1 MHYYKL
7 RKNMSIEE
15 EIEDDIVQKI
25 KDDDVSTVDNITSPF
40 STKDIKVS
48 NANISLASLVSRL
61 EYDEIDL
68 NPDFQRNANLWDR
81 KKMSRL
87 IESILLKLPLPVF
100 YFDVSDPGR
109 WIVVDGLQRL
119 STLKRFILDKNLRL
133 YNLEFLKELNNKN
146 YEELDRSLKRVIDE
160 TQIVTYQIEAQTP
173 KEVRY
178 SIFNR
183 INTGGLSLNS
193 QEIRQAL
200 NQKGEAVKFLADLC
214 DTETFKKV
222 AGISPKRMADRE
234 LVLRYIAFRFYRKGL
249 VNLTDMSGFLDSAM
263 EKLDEIQNVLE
274 LETISEEFKSTLRF
288 SEVIL
293 GDNHKFSRSMV
304 FDEQK
309 KSLNRSLFDVITACF
324 GELEDKKSL
333 IKNKAEFMTKFS
345 ELLRDEKSEFSRAI
359 TEGTSS
365 KAAIETRFHI
375 MRELIKEVTSA

>member
-1 MHYYKL
+1 M
-7 RKNMSIEE
+7 NSEVE
-15 EIEDDIVQKI
+15 VEDEIIKEVDDEQA
-25 KDDDVSTVDNITSPF
+25 STTDNITSPF

-61 EYDEIDL
+61 NHNEIDL

-100 YFDVSDPGR
+100 YFDVSDPEK

-119 STLKRFILDKNLRL
+119 STLKRFMLDKNLRL
-133 YNLEFLKELNNKN
+133 YNLEFLSELNNKN
-146 YEELDRSLKRVIDE
+146 YNDLDRSLKRVIDE

-200 NQKGEAVKFLADLC
+200 NQKGQAVSFLAQLC
-214 DTETFKKV
+214 ATETFKQV

-234 LVLRYIAFRFYRKGL
+234 LVLRYIAFRFYRKEL
-249 VNLTDMSGFLDSAM
+249 IKLTDMSGFLDTAM
-263 EKLDEIQNVLE
+263 EKLDEIQSSDDLE
-274 LETISEEFKSTLRF
+274 AIANEFKDTLIF
-288 SEVIL
+288 SEQIL
-293 GDNHKFSRSMV
+293 GANHKFSRSMV
-304 FDEQK
+304 LQDQK

-324 GELEDKKSL
+324 GELSDKESL
-333 IKNKAEFMTKFS
+333 IAKKDEFMHKFS
-345 ELLRDEKSEFSRAI
+345 ALLKDDKSEFSRAI

-365 KAAIETRFHI
+365 KVAIESRFQI
-375 MRELIKEVTSA
+375 MRELIKEVTNG

>member
-1 MHYYKL
+1 
-7 RKNMSIEE
+7 MSSEVE
-15 EIEDDIVQKI
+15 VEDEIVKEVDDEQA
-25 KDDDVSTVDNITSPF
+25 STTDNITSPF

-61 EYDEIDL
+61 NHNEIDL

-87 IESILLKLPLPVF
+87 VESILLKLPLPVF
-100 YFDVSDPGR
+100 YFDVSDPGK

-119 STLKRFILDKNLRL
+119 STLKRFMLDKNLRL
-133 YNLEFLKELNNKN
+133 YNLEFLSELNNKN
-146 YEELDRSLKRVIDE
+146 YDDLDRSLKRVIDE

-200 NQKGEAVKFLADLC
+200 NQKGQAVNFLAQLC
-214 DTETFKKV
+214 ETETFKQV

-234 LVLRYIAFRFYRKGL
+234 LVLRYIAFRFYRKEL
-249 VNLTDMSGFLDSAM
+249 IKLTDMSGFLDTAM
-263 EKLDEIQNVLE
+263 EKLDEIQSSDDLE
-274 LETISEEFKSTLRF
+274 AIANEFKDTLIF
-288 SEVIL
+288 SEQIL
-293 GDNHKFSRSMV
+293 GTNHKFSRSMV
-304 FDEQK
+304 LQDQK

-324 GELEDKKSL
+324 GELSDKESL
-333 IKNKAEFMTKFS
+333 IAKKDEFMHKFS
-345 ELLRDEKSEFSRAI
+345 ALLKDDKSEFSRAI

-365 KAAIETRFHI
+365 KVAIESRFQI
-375 MRELIKEVTSA
+375 MRELIKEVTNG